1 MPANDSNTPPILG
14 APAADRL
21 DVAEVLSRYTY
32 GWDTRDYELVRSCF
46 LPDAEIAYSSLP
58 PLPGGF
64 PAFMELEVA
73 TNKQMASTQ
82 HFIGNL
88 LVTVDGDTAH
98 CTSYVQATHYVAEG
112 HAWTTGGRYDD
123 DMVRTP
129 SGWKIAKRTF
139 ERQWINETG
148 DRARKFLSN

>member
-1 MPANDSNTPPILG
+1 MPANDSGATPILG

-32 GWDTRDYELVRSCF
+32 GWDTRDYDLVKSCF
-46 LPDAEIAYSSLP
+46 LPDAQISYSSLP
-58 PLPGGF
+58 PFPGGF
-64 PAFMELEVA
+64 AEFFELESRPVRELA
-73 TNKQMASTQ
+73 ATQ

-98 CTSYVQATHYVAEG
+98 CTSYVQATHYSHQGET
-112 HAWTTGGRYDD
+112 WTTGGRYDD

-129 SGWKIAKRTF
+129 DGWKIARRQF
-139 ERQWINETG
+139 QRQWIRDPDG
-148 DRARKFLSN
+148 LSKKYLAN